1 MKKEE
6 LVKYIVKMMGELDQ
20 KDLELIFEIVQRI
33 YLNK

>member
-6 LVKYIVKMMGELDQ
+6 LVKYIVEMMGELGQ